1 MRDWKIDV
9 YGYMNRE
16 DLERWYRRSSRRSM
30 REGSA
35 RKPNAAAHEKS
46 AERGRQDG
54 KKQLGFAA
62 LQDDL
67 NTSYSTDDEFSSLD
81 DYDPEVNAQVLL
93 QLIGTQATGNT
104 SSVLLQSASG
114 DGSFA
119 HDPFVQVEG
128 IEGVLSKTDEFCVDQ
143 GDTRP
148 VHEEY
153 PKQVIHSWSSNANAD
168 KMENEFAF
176 QEDEGIMETH
186 NATGPPGAVWDNGAG
201 AELDYQLSTDIP
213 YEDVEFL
220 GLDKF
225 NSQVRVKGN
234 EGTGEEAH
242 RNDRNTPVSDI
253 YSNGGDTELECCSME
268 LDTEV
273 ECSAIDFGMDDHIK
287 GDSGNHRLGAS
298 FLSEFF
304 VSQPVAPKAR
314 YTRQYFVQLV
324 WQYLKR
330 SIAVARKGVLH
341 RAVGLPT
348 TCNTAT
354 EEDRGEDNKGPDWLI
369 KQSIARQVARGE
381 GRGGCYTAQR

>member
-168 KMENEFAF
+168 KMENAFAF
-176 QEDEGIMETH
+176 QEDEGTMETR

-298 FLSEFF
+298 FLSEFLF
-304 VSQPVAPKAR
+304 LSQLLLRRVTLGNFRATCLAIFKA
-314 YTRQYFVQLV
+314 
-324 WQYLKR
+324 
-330 SIAVARKGVLH
+330 
-341 RAVGLPT
+341 
-348 TCNTAT
+348 
-354 EEDRGEDNKGPDWLI
+354 
-369 KQSIARQVARGE
+369 
-381 GRGGCYTAQR
+381 